1 MKYFILFI
9 ISLFTFIPI
18 KSKNITDS
26 LYVPRYE
33 STFFTSSKSQTFF
46 CDACGCAAGNG
57 SSGFES
63 LLNPQFIGIKYF
75 AQHYKAKENLFVEDL
90 TQDQYFN
97 TVQLWGK
104 IPVTEKLSIYGS
116 IPFQFHSK
124 KTLQGDISISGIGD
138 ASIMG
143 IYELVKSKN
152 SFHQI
157 NAGLGV
163 KIPLGKFDEKGITG
177 VNPSFQLGT
186 GSWDYQLAMN
196 YKFQKDRFAML
207 INTDYTIK
215 TENKKHYQFGDQWN
229 YSATAFY
236 RLWNSTQS
244 VLSGKIGLQGEVF
257 DWNRQFSEVMPKTAG
272 SALYGKAGFEVS
284 FSKLSL
290 GTELML
296 PAYTNL
302 AGGDIEAKSRFSLFV
317 NFGL

>member
-9 ISLFTFIPI
+9 ICFFTFIPV
-18 KSKNITDS
+18 KSKNLTDS
-26 LYVPRYE
+26 LYIPRYE
-33 STFFTSSKSQTFF
+33 SRAITASRNQAFF

-75 AQHYKAKENLFVEDL
+75 AQHYKAKENLFVDDL

-104 IPVTEKLSIYGS
+104 IPVTRKLSIYGS

-124 KTLQGDISISGIGD
+124 KTLQGNISISGIGD
-138 ASIMG
+138 ASLMG
-143 IYELVKSKN
+143 IYEILKSKD

-157 NAGLGV
+157 NGGLGV

-186 GSWDYQLAMN
+186 GSWDYQLAMS
-196 YKFQKDRFAML
+196 YKFQKDRFALL
-207 INTDYTIK
+207 INTDYTFK
-215 TENKKHYQFGDQWN
+215 TENKKHYQFGNQWN
-229 YSATAFY
+229 YSATGFY
-236 RLWNSTQS
+236 RLWNNTNSIF
-244 VLSGKIGLQGEVF
+244 SGKIGLQGEVF
-257 DWNRQFSEVMPKTAG
+257 DWNRQFREVMPKTAG

-284 FSKLSL
+284 FSKFSL

-302 AGGDIEAKSRFSLFV
+302 AGGDIEAKSRFSLFL

>member
-9 ISLFTFIPI
+9 ICFFTSISV
-18 KSKNITDS
+18 KSKNLTDS

-33 STFFTSSKSQTFF
+33 SKSFTASKSQAFF

-75 AQHYKAKENLFVEDL
+75 AQHYKAKENLFVDDL

-104 IPVTEKLSIYGS
+104 IPVTKKLSIYGS
-116 IPFQFHSK
+116 IPFQFHTKNTS
-124 KTLQGDISISGIGD
+124 QGDISISGIGD
-138 ASIMG
+138 ASLMG
-143 IYELVKSKN
+143 IYELIKSKD

-157 NAGLGV
+157 NGGLGV

-186 GSWDYQLAMN
+186 GSWDYQLAVS
-196 YKFQKDRFAML
+196 YKFQKDRLALL

-215 TENKKHYQFGDQWN
+215 TENKKHYQFGNQWN
-229 YSATAFY
+229 YSATGFY
-236 RLWNSTQS
+236 RLWNNTNSIF
-244 VLSGKIGLQGEVF
+244 SGKIGLQGEVF

-284 FSKLSL
+284 VSKFSL

-302 AGGDIEAKSRFSLFV
+302 AGGDIEARSRFSLFL